1 MEKEVSEVRPAS
13 ITIASILF
21 YIFGIL
27 GIIGSLAILGG
38 GAVIYSV
45 PYMGWLAGGVLVAI
59 GIIGFILYLLY
70 LLAGY
75 WLWHSQRKGGI
86 VGIIASVLDILT
98 SIPMILIPAFAVLT
112 GISVLLDIILI
123 VLIAFGWSSLK

>member
-38 GAVIYSV
+38 GSVIYSV
-45 PYMGWLAGGVLVAI
+45 PYVGWLAGGVLVAI

-86 VGIIASVLDILT
+86 VGIIVSVLDILI
-98 SIPMILIPAFAVLT
+98 SIPMILIHAFTVLT
-112 GISVLLDIILI
+112 GISVLIDIVLI
-123 VLIAFGWSSLK
+123 VLIAVGWSSLK

>member
-38 GAVIYSV
+38 GSIIFSV
-45 PYMGWLAGGVLVAI
+45 PYVGWLAGDVLVAI
-59 GIIGFILYLLY
+59 GIIGFIIYLLY

-86 VGIIASVLDILT
+86 VGIIVSVLDILI
-98 SIPMILIPAFAVLT
+98 SIPMILIHAFTVLT
-112 GISVLLDIILI
+112 GISVLIDIVLI
-123 VLIAFGWSSLK
+123 VLIAVGWSSLK

>member
-38 GAVIYSV
+38 GSIIFSV
-45 PYMGWLAGGVLVAI
+45 PYVGWLASDVLVAI
-59 GIIGFILYLLY
+59 GIIGFIIYLLY

-86 VGIIASVLDILT
+86 VGIIVSVLDILI
-98 SIPMILIPAFAVLT
+98 SIPMILIHAFTVLT
-112 GISVLLDIILI
+112 GISVLIDIVLI
-123 VLIAFGWSSLK
+123 VLIAVGWSSLK